1 MIGDRMVRRSPN
13 WIAILLLSAISSSAI
28 LGADSPKK
36 AVSIKDMK
44 FQPATLEIKVGETVV
59 WTNNDDRDH
68 TVVGPK
74 DTFKSDNLRPGS
86 AYSYQFTKAGTF
98 DYTCTYHPR
107 MKGTIKVSA
116 K

>member
-1 MIGDRMVRRSPN
+1 MFRSSRN
-13 WIAILLLSAISSSAI
+13 RFAILLLSAIATLAL

-36 AVSIKDMK
+36 PVSIKDMK
-44 FQPATLEIKVGETVV
+44 FQPTTLEIKVGDTVV

-74 DTFKSDNLRPGS
+74 DTFKSENLRSGS
-86 AYSYQFTKAGTF
+86 SYSSQFNKAGTF
-98 DYTCTYHPR
+98 EYNCTYHPR
-107 MKGTIKVSA
+107 MKGTIKVSD